1 MILDKIYKQH
11 EKIKYWD
18 KICRHIAP
26 PALIEHK
33 DHVMIGEDI
42 TKVIL
47 VGRPLEKV
55 AGWPSGLSPSFM
67 DQLLDIGCNEHI
79 TISIT
84 SLYIPIPPDKSVELY
99 NQSVLKLSTNK
110 KKSENSNEQRIAER
124 FIDIRRDDMYDEAG
138 DVIRGNKRQF
148 HTAFIIT
155 IHAMNEAEMRT
166 AMSHIKSVLG
176 AHYIQNEPPEC
187 CMLEV
192 LESSLLT
199 SATCDYIWTEQL
211 TDTAV
216 KVAPLKNPN
225 SRMDDK
231 GLLFGVDTKT
241 KKDIIIDLS
250 RLPAQ
255 HATVLAPTGAG
266 KTYTLLMLLMRAC
279 SSLGYRTV
287 YTTPK
292 PDVKT
297 AYKKVAEAFGDGAA
311 VIELGPGKSTLNPL
325 QVFYDEDISHYT
337 PEGANRLMDDH
348 KELVYQFFK
357 VRLGNEMSSNMETL
371 LDRTL
376 TAVYKKNK
384 IVQDDIKTWDNANW
398 PVMTDLI
405 DYWEDL
411 RKEDKDKDG
420 TAKALINKTF
430 KFKGA
435 WSFMNRQTDIDLTRN
450 FLIVDFSSVPASLS
464 DSMNVL
470 ITGILG
476 QRLKTAVDRPSII
489 CIDEGRVFLKNQELG
504 DFIIKMFTQG
514 RSSDCALWLSLLQI
528 ADLAGVSDEI
538 ATNTFIEIILGSNLK
553 KSSIDAIKNHYK
565 LDDES
570 VRTLISADVGQGI
583 IIKDGFATPITFKST
598 AFEDAVIKGKLEELD
613 KPDTI
618 TVNEA
623 VADIARENGIYFDN
637 WLSGGS
643 IHTLNDMAYEQLPV
657 QKIDGRGTIK
667 TWIRKGKI
675 SGSMVGNQSVD
686 HYCAVCQLAGAL
698 SIAGFKTEINHF
710 NDADVI
716 ARNNGNTYAFEYE
729 HPGSHT
735 RDNLV
740 DKDERHTKNYDNV
753 FFVCS
758 GGNYEQVKDA
768 VGEAKT
774 VKRGIQIKNL
784 IDKIK
789 PEVN

>member
-67 DQLLDIGCNEHI
+67 DQLLDIGCNENI
-79 TISIT
+79 TISIS

-110 KKSENSNEQRIAER
+110 RKSENTNEHRVAER
-124 FIDIRRDDMYDEAG
+124 FIDIRREDMYNEAG

-155 IHAMNEAEMRT
+155 IHATNEAEMRT

-199 SATCDYIWTEQL
+199 SSTCDYIWTEQL

-231 GLLFGVDTKT
+231 GLLFGIDTKT
-241 KKDIIIDLS
+241 KVDIKIDLS

-255 HATVLAPTGAG
+255 HATILAPTGAG

-279 SSLGYRTV
+279 SSLGYRVV

-292 PDVKT
+292 PDIKT
-297 AYKKVAEAFGDGAA
+297 AYKKVAEAFGSGAG
-311 VIELGPGKSTLNPL
+311 VIDLGPGKSTINPL
-325 QVFYDEDISHYT
+325 QIFYDEDISHYT
-337 PEGANRLMDDH
+337 PEAANRLMDDH

-376 TAVYKKNK
+376 TAVYKQNR
-384 IVQDDIKTWDNANW
+384 IFQDDIKTWNNAEW

-405 DYWEDL
+405 DYWEDM
-411 RKEDKDKDG
+411 RKNDKDKDG
-420 TAKALINKTF
+420 TAKALINKTY

-464 DSMNVL
+464 DSINVL

-489 CIDEGRVFLKNQELG
+489 CIDEGRVFLKNPELG
-504 DFIIKMFTQG
+504 DFIIKLITQG
-514 RSSDCALWLSLLQI
+514 RSSECALWLSLLQI
-528 ADLAGVSDEI
+528 SDLAGVSDEI
-538 ATNTFIEIILGSNLK
+538 TTNTFIEIILGSNLK
-553 KSSIDAIKNHYK
+553 KSSIDAIQSHYK
-565 LDDES
+565 LDKES
-570 VRTLISADVGQGI
+570 VRALISADVGQGI

-613 KPDTI
+613 QNDTI
-618 TVNEA
+618 TVNDA
-623 VADIARENGIYFDN
+623 VVDIARENGIYFDN
-637 WLSGGS
+637 WLSGS
-643 IHTLNDMAYEQLPV
+643 SQHALNDMAYEQLPV

-667 TWIRKGKI
+667 TWIRKNKI
-675 SGSMVGNQSVD
+675 SGSMVGNQSID

-698 SIAGFKTEINHF
+698 SIAGFETEINHY

-729 HPGSHT
+729 HPGSHAKE
-735 RDNLV
+735 NLV
-740 DKDERHTKNYDNV
+740 DKDERHTKNYDDV
-753 FFVCS
+753 FFICS
-758 GGNYEQVKDA
+758 GDNYDQIKDA
-768 VGEAKT
+768 VGETKT
-774 VKRGIQIKNL
+774 VKRGIQFKNL
-784 IDKIK
+784 VEELKR
-789 PEVN
+789 EVK